1 MTHRMMS
8 HSKFD
13 FILRQH
19 NDSEA
24 KGVKIMKI
32 LQIIQEHFFYKNI
45 KKKEYLR

>member
-1 MTHRMMS
+1 MTHRVMS